1 MSGTT
6 SLFRSK
12 KVSLMLAMISCIVL
26 ALVWL
31 EPTKARA
38 LQSDLV
44 VTVADAGIQSFAT
57 SGLATTPT
65 LQVETFDTRSTCN
78 PCSFNFSG
86 NAGSFS
92 GTGAIFNAGVYGGA
106 GGSGR
111 HPTAGD
117 LYLTMPSTSD
127 YKYLGFW
134 WSAGNTAN
142 QVDILDI
149 NNNVLATFVVDLANS
164 TEDLQGVVGT
174 CSGANPPTNGYCGN
188 PNLSINNGTNTTN
201 YSNRPIPSEQYA
213 FVHLR
218 YEPGFRKVRFRGNAQ
233 GGFEFDNVTVSQTA
247 PPLAST
253 ETSVETFVQYTVTT
267 PSVLIADPRASTL
280 SFPGVTLGAGT
291 GETNAMLCFSQ
302 VTQAGGAITGSS
314 EVVAAGTGTGVTGS
328 SGTNLVTFS
337 GARDTVVSFSPNVDF
352 QSVPS
357 GERYGVGSIY
367 IRVVATPQTNAGSS
381 GCTGDAAVSVV
392 IEVRF
397 LTPLLSDSVGISID

>member
-1 MSGTT
+1 MSQ
-6 SLFRSK
+6 SRMLFRVKPISLVFAM
-12 KVSLMLAMISCIVL
+12 VSCLVL
-26 ALVWL
+26 AAVWL
-31 EPTKARA
+31 EPTKAVGA
-38 LQSDLV
+38 QSDLV

-57 SGLATTPT
+57 SGLTTTPT
-65 LQVETFDTRSTCN
+65 LQVETFDSLSTCN
-78 PCSFNFSG
+78 SCSFNFTG

-92 GTGAIFNAGVYGGA
+92 GTGARFNAGVYGGA
-106 GGSGR
+106 GGTGR

-149 NNNVLATFVVDLANS
+149 NNNVLATFMVDLANS
-164 TEDLQGVVGT
+164 TEDLQGVVGS
-174 CSGANPPTNGYCGN
+174 CSGATPLNNGYCGN
-188 PNLSINNGTNTTN
+188 PNLTINGTTYGSRQVPT
-201 YSNRPIPSEQYA
+201 EQYA

-253 ETSVETFVQYTVTT
+253 ETSVETFVQYTVST
-267 PSVLIADPRASTL
+267 PGVLIADPRSSSV
-280 SFPGVTLGAGT
+280 SFPGVTLGAGS
-291 GETNAMLCFSQ
+291 GETTAMLCFSQ
-302 VTQAGGAITGSS
+302 VTQTGGAITGSAA
-314 EVVAAGTGTGVTGS
+314 VVAEGSGTGITTS
-328 SGTNLVTFS
+328 SATNLAAFS
-337 GARDTVVSFSPNVDF
+337 GARDAVVTFSPNLDF
-352 QSVPS
+352 RSVPS
-357 GERYGVGSIY
+357 SQRFGAGSIY

-397 LTPLLSDSVGISID
+397 LTPLLSDSVGFSID